1 MEPALMLTSGQLRAA
16 RALLNWRQEDLSRA
30 AKVGIATIQRMEKE
44 DGPIT
49 GNISTALKIQAAF
62 EKAGIGF
69 IDGDQMGGIGV
80 RLSRNLSKG

>member
-1 MEPALMLTSGQLRAA
+1 MLTSGQLRAA

-62 EKAGIGF
+62 EKAGISF
-69 IDGDQMGGIGV
+69 LEVDQMGGIGV
-80 RLSRNLSKG
+80 RLSRNRSKD